1 MDRKYIKSVAKA
13 QLKDNYLKT
22 VIIAF
27 LMSMTG
33 YIGSSFS
40 NSYYNNEQNLE
51 QAIDNSINT
60 FVNLEGLIVLGLFA
74 VVIISFLAYF
84 IFQAV
89 IADVLYAGG
98 VRYFLKRR
106 KNQPVEIEEI
116 IANFKDK
123 TYRNM
128 AKINISKQISVFL
141 WSLLFVIPGIIKG
154 FEYYAINYI
163 LAVRPDI
170 SKDEAFRISKNV
182 MHGHKM
188 ELFELY
194 FSFIGWFLLSA
205 FVPFGLL
212 SMFYV
217 KPYLT
222 LAEVEFMCAVRQK
235 AIFDGVI
242 SPFDFPD
249 YEEYNPP
256 MPNFNPP
263 TNNDV
268 NTQNIDLNP
277 INRGFD
283 DRLEN
288 NGVDNTS
295 PDYSNEPYTPT
306 QTEVDFKDVE

>member
-13 QLKDNYLKT
+13 QIKNDYWKT
-22 VIIAF
+22 VLVSL
-27 LMSMTG
+27 LMSVTTLTG
-33 YIGSSFS
+33 YFTFTNTNANLKEFTTNPESVFNNI
-40 NSYYNNEQNLE
+40 NS
-51 QAIDNSINT
+51 T
-60 FVNLEGLIVLGLFA
+60 VVLGAFVASILSLVAF
-74 VVIISFLAYF
+74 FF
-84 IFQAV
+84 IRIF
-89 IADVLYAGG
+89 IEDVLYAGG
-98 VRYFLKRR
+98 ARFFLKRR
-106 KNQPVEIEEI
+106 KNQPVDLNELIS
-116 IANFKDK
+116 NFKDK
-123 TYRNM
+123 TYINM
-128 AKINISKQISVFL
+128 AKINAVKYISIFL
-141 WSLLFVIPGIIKG
+141 WSLLFTIPGIVKSY
-154 FEYYAINYI
+154 EYFAINYI

-182 MHGHKM
+182 MRGHKG
-188 ELFELY
+188 ELFVLHL
-194 FSFIGWFLLSA
+194 SFYGWFLLSA

-212 SMFYV
+212 SIFYV

-277 INRGFD
+277 IDRGFD
-283 DRLEN
+283 DSLEN
-288 NGVDNTS
+288 NGADNTS